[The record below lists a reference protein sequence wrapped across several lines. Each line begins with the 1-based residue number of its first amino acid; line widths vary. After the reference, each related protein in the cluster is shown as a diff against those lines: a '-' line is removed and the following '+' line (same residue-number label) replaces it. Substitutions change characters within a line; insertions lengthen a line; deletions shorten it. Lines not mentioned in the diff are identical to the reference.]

1 MCFSYIYAIR
11 YFNYTVL
18 YVYTVVLH
26 LNTIR
31 LTVQRTA
38 WKSTVQSAT
47 ARYNGLDRESNCRLR
62 DPDPTLILNRILDTV
77 VLKFKSKDKK
87 NCC

>member
-1 MCFSYIYAIR
+1 MQLDTSTIQYCTYI
-11 YFNYTVL
+11 
-18 YVYTVVLH
+18 YTVVLH

-87 NCC
+87 TVVNTK